1 MKILPTILTA
11 AALAG
16 CATAEDMRA
25 KPPVIAGTTQK
36 SALALEECAAAALTK
51 LGSPNTIR
59 GEGRVTMM
67 WGNPNPAV
75 TVTILDGSD
84 KRTFEVRRAFKL
96 NDGFRRSLEACL

>member
-1 MKILPTILTA
+1 MKILPTILAA

-36 SALALEECAAAALTK
+36 SALALEECSASALTK
-51 LGSPNTIR
+51 LGAPNTVR

-75 TVTILDGSD
+75 TVTILDGGAQ
-84 KRTFEVRRAFKL
+84 RTFEVRRAFKL
-96 NDGFRRSLEACL
+96 NDAFRRNLQSCL